1 MQPTPPPPP
10 TPSSMARPSVA
21 HRRWRVH
28 RVVLAIADRRAHPG
42 LWASGACRLRL
53 AGRLVRPLAVV
64 SDVEPP
70 VDGVLEA
77 AHARLVVLAAGDA
90 RPPSAFRTAGA
101 DAVWRLHPAG
111 AEVCDAAGTRALTA
125 PCHLP
130 AAVLARPLP
139 WPLPA
144 AEAPAGRA

>member
-1 MQPTPPPPP
+1 MHPAP

-21 HRRWRVH
+21 HRRWRAH
-28 RVVLAIADRRAHPG
+28 RVVLALADRLADPG

-64 SDVEPP
+64 SDAEPP

-77 AHARLVVLAAGDA
+77 AHARLVVQAAGDGRA
-90 RPPSAFRTAGA
+90 PSAFRAAGA
-101 DAVWRLHPAG
+101 EAVWRVHPAG
-111 AEVCDAAGTRALTA
+111 VEVCDATGTRALAA
-125 PCHLP
+125 PCRLS

-139 WPLPA
+139 WPLTPAEPA
-144 AEAPAGRA
+144 AR